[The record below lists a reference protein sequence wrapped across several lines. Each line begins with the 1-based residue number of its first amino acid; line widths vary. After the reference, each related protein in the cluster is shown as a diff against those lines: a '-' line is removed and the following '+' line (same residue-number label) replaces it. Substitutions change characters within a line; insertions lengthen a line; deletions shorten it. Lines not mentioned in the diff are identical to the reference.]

1 MASLTEEVQAR
12 AAEQLTMREDALP
25 SKELPRF
32 KRFLKGEESRLKKLH
47 QEGGLGREVCHVR
60 AAIIDALIQHLFEA
74 AVQVAPKQGDGKLPA
89 MAVVAIGGYGRA
101 ELNPYSDIDIQFLC
115 EDRLLS
121 GPKPDAYLQSVTD
134 TVLYLLWDLGLKIGH
149 SVRRVRDCVSEA
161 NKDMQSKTALIEA
174 RLVIG
179 DKALFVQMEKQV
191 HVKCV
196 KGFVEKYI
204 AMRVEDQAA
213 RREKF
218 GGAVTMQE
226 PNIKNGCGGLRDY
239 QNLRWMMHFKC
250 GVRLVEDLETEK
262 QISKADAEKLEAAY
276 SFLLRVRN
284 ELHYQLDRPVDA
296 LTKAVQPKV
305 AWRLGYTNRS
315 PAKRLEGFMGDYYR
329 HARNIDLIVR
339 SIERRLAIVPRPR
352 WQQAIGRWVSGS
364 KEQVIDGF
372 RVIAGEINYVKRGVF
387 KDQPRKLMRVFLLLQ
402 RHSVRLHPNLAQLI
416 RDSAWMMDRKL
427 RMDPHV
433 HETFLEIM
441 NQPGAVGH
449 VLRRMHELDILGR
462 YLPEFGRLTCLVQ
475 HEFFHQY
482 TVDEHTLVCI
492 EKLDGLWDGKW
503 DAYIK
508 YREVFEEVARPSTLY
523 LALLLHDAGKG
534 FESDHHERESERVA
548 DHVADRLGLD
558 EAATESL
565 LLVIRHHLLMVQVA
579 QRRDLEDPLVVRQF
593 GETMETEENLN
604 LLMLHTLAD
613 SLGTADNLWNGFKE
627 TTQWD
632 LYWKSH
638 LFFRRDPGAVRVE
651 EQQRDEIEAE
661 TIKVLGKKVPSEEIE
676 AHFDNL
682 PSRYFRAL
690 PANEIAGDIELVHE
704 FFEQQIL
711 YNDRMLRPSVVWER
725 DLNRGCSS
733 VGICTWDRQGLFS
746 RVTGVFAECGFNI
759 LSGQI
764 FTREDSIVIDHFF
777 LTDAR
782 TGGLPDSGLRE
793 MFSERLDEAL
803 KAETN
808 LDLDFA
814 ELPESAVE
822 YTSLSGDRI
831 PTRIFFDNHAS
842 DEFTVLDLEAED
854 HIGLLYAV
862 AHTLTTLGLSIEL
875 ARINTAKGGVSDS
888 FYLADEEGLKIED
901 KPRQQ
906 FIESMLRHVI
916 EALYEA

>member
-1 MASLTEEVQAR
+1 MKEIQRR
-12 AAEQLTMREDALP
+12 AAEQLTLPEDVLP
-25 SKELPRF
+25 SDELPLF
-32 KRFLKGEESRLKKLH
+32 KRYLKNEENLLKKLH
-47 QEGGLGREVCHVR
+47 REGGLGREVCRAR
-60 AAIIDALIQHLFEA
+60 AALMDALILNLFEA
-74 AVQVAPKQGDGKLPA
+74 AARIAVKGTDGNQPA
-89 MAVVAIGGYGRA
+89 MAVVALGGYGRA
-101 ELNPYSDIDIQFLC
+101 ELNPHSDIDIQFLC

-121 GPKPDAYLQSVTD
+121 GSKPDVYLQSVID
-134 TVLYLLWDLGLKIGH
+134 TVLYMLWDLGLKIGH
-149 SVRRVRDCVSEA
+149 SVRRVRDCVDEA

-174 RLVIG
+174 RLVVG
-179 DKALFVQMEKQV
+179 DEALFSKMEKEIHAQ
-191 HVKCV
+191 CV
-196 KGFVEKYI
+196 KPSVEKYI
-204 AMRVEDQAA
+204 SMRIEDQAA
-213 RREKF
+213 RRGKF
-218 GGAVTMQE
+218 GGAATLQE

-250 GVRLVEDLETEK
+250 GLHFVEDLETEK

-276 SFLLRVRN
+276 SFLLRSRN
-284 ELHYQLDRPVDA
+284 ELHYQLGRPVDA

-315 PAKRLEGFMGDYYR
+315 PAKRLEAFMGDYYR

-339 SIERRLAIVPRPR
+339 SIEMRLAIIPRPR
-352 WQQAIGRWVSGS
+352 WQQAIGRWVKGGR
-364 KEQVIDGF
+364 EQVIDGF
-372 RVIAGEINYVKRGVF
+372 QIIDGEINYVRRGVF
-387 KDQPRKLMRVFLLLQ
+387 KDHPRKLMRVFLLMQ

-416 RDSAWMMDRKL
+416 RDNAWMMDRKL
-427 RMDPHV
+427 RTDSDV
-433 HETFLEIM
+433 HETFLEII

-503 DAYIK
+503 DAYEK
-508 YREVFEEVARPSTLY
+508 YREVFEEIARPSVLY

-548 DHVADRLGLD
+548 DHIADRLELD

-579 QRRDLEDPLVVRQF
+579 QRRDLEDPLVVKQF
-593 GETMETEENLN
+593 AETLETEENLN

-627 TTQWD
+627 TTQWT

-638 LFFRRDPGAVRVE
+638 AFFRRDSEAVRAE
-651 EQQRDEIEAE
+651 ERQRDEIESEA
-661 TIKVLGKKVPSEEIE
+661 IKVLGGKVPPEEVE
-676 AHFDNL
+676 AHFNNL
-682 PSRYFRAL
+682 PARYFRAL
-690 PANEIAGDIELVHE
+690 PADEIAGDIELVHE

-711 YNDRMLRPSVVWER
+711 YDDRMLKPAIVWEK

-733 VGICTWDRQGLFS
+733 VGVCTWDRPGLFS

-759 LSGQI
+759 LSAQI
-764 FTREDSIVIDHFF
+764 FTREDSIIIDRFL

-782 TGGLPDSGLRE
+782 TGGLPDSGLRKI
-793 MFSERLDEAL
+793 FSERLEEAL
-803 KAETN
+803 KSETD

-814 ELPESAVE
+814 ELPESAVK
-822 YTSLSGDRI
+822 YTSLSGERI
-831 PTRIFFDNHAS
+831 ATRIFFDNRAS

-862 AHTLTTLGLSIEL
+862 THTLNTLGLSIEL

-888 FYLADEEGLKIED
+888 FYLVDEKGLKIED

-906 FIESMLRHVI
+906 FVESMIRQVI
-916 EALYEA
+916 EALHEA

>member
-1 MASLTEEVQAR
+1 MKEIQKR
-12 AAEQLTMREDALP
+12 AAEQLTLPEGVLP
-25 SKELPRF
+25 SDELPLF
-32 KRFLKGEESRLKKLH
+32 KRYLKNEENLLKKLH
-47 QEGGLGREVCHVR
+47 REGGLGREVCRAR
-60 AAIIDALIQHLFEA
+60 AALMDALILNLFEVAVRIA
-74 AVQVAPKQGDGKLPA
+74 ANETEGNQPA
-89 MAVVAIGGYGRA
+89 MAVIALGGYGRA
-101 ELNPYSDIDIQFLC
+101 ELNPHSDIDIQFLC

-121 GPKPDAYLQSVTD
+121 GSKPDVYLQSVID
-134 TVLYLLWDLGLKIGH
+134 TVLYMLWDLGLKIGH
-149 SVRRVRDCVSEA
+149 SVRRVRDCVDEA
-161 NKDMQSKTALIEA
+161 NKDMQSKTALIES

-179 DKALFVQMEKQV
+179 DESLFARMEKQV
-191 HVKCV
+191 HAKCV
-196 KGFVEKYI
+196 KPSVEKYI
-204 AMRVEDQAA
+204 SMRIEDQAA

-218 GGAVTMQE
+218 GGAVTLQE

-250 GVRLVEDLETEK
+250 GMHFVEDLETEK

-276 SFLLRVRN
+276 SFLLRARN
-284 ELHYQLDRPVDA
+284 ELHYQLDRSVDA

-315 PAKRLEGFMGDYYR
+315 PAKRLEAFMGDYYR

-339 SIERRLAIVPRPR
+339 SIEMRLAIIPRPR
-352 WQQAIGRWVSGS
+352 WQQTIGRWVRGS
-364 KEQVIDGF
+364 KERVIDGF
-372 RVIAGEINYVKRGVF
+372 RIIDGEINYVRRGVF
-387 KDQPRKLMRVFLLLQ
+387 KEQPRKLMRVFLLMQ

-416 RDSAWMMDRKL
+416 RDNAWMMDRKL
-427 RMDPHV
+427 RTDPDV

-449 VLRRMHELDILGR
+449 VVRRMHELDILGR

-482 TVDEHTLVCI
+482 TVDEHTLVCM

-503 DAYIK
+503 DAYGK
-508 YREVFEEVARPSTLY
+508 YREVFEEIARPSVLY

-534 FESDHHERESERVA
+534 FESAHHERESERVA

-565 LLVIRHHLLMVQVA
+565 LTVIRHHLLMVQVA
-579 QRRDLEDPLVVRQF
+579 QRRDLEDPLVVKQF
-593 GETMETEENLN
+593 CETLETEENLN

-627 TTQWD
+627 TTQWA
-632 LYWKSH
+632 LYWKSCA
-638 LFFRRDPGAVRVE
+638 FFRRDPKAVRVE
-651 EQQRDEIEAE
+651 ERQRDEIEAE
-661 TIKVLGKKVPSEEIE
+661 TIKVLDEGIPLEEIE

-682 PSRYFRAL
+682 PARYFRAV
-690 PANEIAGDIELVHE
+690 PVNEIVGDIRLVHE

-711 YNDRMLRPSVVWER
+711 YADRMLKPSITWER

-733 VGICTWDRQGLFS
+733 VGVCTWDRPGVFS

-759 LSGQI
+759 LSAQI
-764 FTREDSIVIDHFF
+764 FTREDSIIIDRFL

-782 TGGLPDSGLRE
+782 TGGLPDSGLRKI
-793 MFSERLDEAL
+793 FSERLEEAL
-803 KAETN
+803 KSETD

-822 YTSLSGDRI
+822 YTSLSGERI
-831 PTRIFFDNHAS
+831 ATQIFFDNRAS

-862 AHTLTTLGLSIEL
+862 THTLNTLGLSIEL

-888 FYLADEEGLKIED
+888 FYLVDEKGLKIED

-906 FIESMLRHVI
+906 FVESMIRQVI
-916 EALYEA
+916 EALHEA

>member
-1 MASLTEEVQAR
+1 MQDRAKVALT
-12 AAEQLTMREDALP
+12 LP
-25 SKELPRF
+25 EGKTPAQELSRF
-32 KRFLKGEESRLKKLH
+32 KRFLKDESVLLKSLH
-47 QEGGLGREVCHVR
+47 RDGGLGREVCLAR
-60 AAIIDALIQHLFEA
+60 AAVIDSIIFHLFDA
-74 AVQVAPKQGDGKLPA
+74 ALQIAPAKSRQKRPV
-89 MAVVAIGGYGRA
+89 MAVAAIGGYGRA
-101 ELNPYSDIDIQFLC
+101 ELSPHSDIDIQFLC
-115 EDRLLS
+115 EDRLLR
-121 GPKPDAYLQSVTD
+121 GTNPDEYLQSVID

-149 SVRRVRDCVSEA
+149 SVRRVRDCVEEA
-161 NKDMQSKTALIEA
+161 NKDMQSKTALIES
-174 RLVIG
+174 RLVAG
-179 DKALFVQMEKQV
+179 DSTLFKEMERQVQA
-191 HVKCV
+191 KCV
-196 KGFVEKYI
+196 DSHVEEYL
-204 AMRVEDQAA
+204 AMRIEDQSA

-276 SFLLRVRN
+276 SFLLRVRS
-284 ELHYQLDRPVDA
+284 ELHYQLERPVDT

-305 AWRLGYTNRS
+305 AWQLGYTNRS
-315 PAKRLEGFMGDYYR
+315 PAKRLEVFMGDYYR

-372 RVIAGEINYVKRGVF
+372 RIIDGEINFVKRGVF
-387 KDQPRKLMRVFLLLQ
+387 KDQPRKLMRVFLLMQ
-402 RHSVRLHPNLAQLI
+402 RHSVRLHSNLAQLI
-416 RDSAWMMDRKL
+416 RDNAWMMDRKL
-427 RMDPHV
+427 RTDSHV
-433 HETFLEIM
+433 HETFLEII

-482 TVDEHTLVCI
+482 TVDEHTLVCV

-503 DAYIK
+503 DSYVK
-508 YREVFEEVARPSTLY
+508 YREVFEAIARPSVLY

-548 DHVADRLGLD
+548 DHVADRLCLD

-565 LLVIRHHLLMVQVA
+565 LAVIRHHLLMVQVA

-593 GETMETEENLN
+593 AETLETEENLN

-627 TTQWD
+627 TTQWA

-638 LFFRRDPGAVRVE
+638 AFFRKDPEGVRGE
-651 EQQRDEIEAE
+651 EQQRDELESE
-661 TIKVLGKKVPSEEIE
+661 VLKLLGNKVPAEEVE

-682 PSRYFRAL
+682 PARYFRTV
-690 PANEIAGDIELVHE
+690 PADEIAVDIELVHE
-704 FFEQQIL
+704 FFRLQVLSDE
-711 YNDRMLRPSVVWER
+711 RMLEPAVAWER
-725 DLNRGCSS
+725 DLNRGCSN
-733 VGICTWDRQGLFS
+733 VELCTWDRSGLFS
-746 RVTGVFAECGFNI
+746 RVTAVLAECGFNI
-759 LSGQI
+759 LGAQI
-764 FTREDSIVIDHFF
+764 FTREDSIVLDRFF
-777 LTDAR
+777 FTDAR
-782 TGGLPDSGLRE
+782 TGGLPSAEQRKLFASRLKAALQ
-793 MFSERLDEAL
+793 SEEAL
-803 KAETN
+803 G
-808 LDLDFA
+808 LDFA
-814 ELPESAVE
+814 QLPESTVE
-822 YTSLSGDRI
+822 YTSFTGERI
-831 PTRIFFDNHAS
+831 ATRIFFDNRAS

-862 AHTLTTLGLSIEL
+862 THTLTTLGLSIEL
-875 ARINTAKGGVSDS
+875 ARVNTAKGGASDS
-888 FYLADEEGLKIED
+888 FYLADEDGSKIED
-901 KPRQQ
+901 KARQQ
-906 FIESMLRHVI
+906 FIESTLRQVI
-916 EALYEA
+916 GGLYQA